1 MTAEVAVL
9 NKSAVALAADSA
21 MSVGY
26 PRKTYPTNK
35 LFALTKHHPIA
46 VMIYHNASFMDI
58 PWETIVKM
66 YRKEIGLEHRATVK
80 EYAEDFLGYVGNAT
94 ICTDSQRDANL
105 HRIGDDLFLRIAQD
119 AAQRLS
125 DPSNAGDSDPSGVIR
140 EVVERHSSA
149 FADAGEA
156 PSMQGVDVNG
166 LVRTHEDH
174 LNALIDRRFARHTI
188 DGSVRQSLLAVVDA
202 AIGSLRLSSG
212 FSGLV
217 FAGFGNDEIL
227 PSLVEIMTDGAVG
240 DVVKADIRTGHDL
253 ARMGTHTV
261 ILPFAQSEMVERFM
275 EGIDPDFSRYV
286 NNYFVALFT
295 NVAREIL
302 ESTIPGGSPS
312 DEQVTELQRLVDRK
326 LDQFREDT
334 QALRQ
339 DAFIN
344 PILEIVQYLPKEEL
358 ASMAEALVSLT
369 SLKRRVSTEEE
380 SVGGPIDVAVVSKG
394 DGFVWIKRKHY
405 FDVALNRDYVVRQ
418 SRSHVGN
425 SGGENGL

>member
-35 LFALTKHHPIA
+35 LFALTKHQPIA
-46 VMIYHNASFMDI
+46 VMIYNNANFMDI

-94 ICTDSQRDANL
+94 ICTDSQREDNL
-105 HRIGDDLFLRIAQD
+105 HRIADDLFLRIGRD
-119 AAQRLS
+119 ITQRL
-125 DPSNAGDSDPSGVIR
+125 NDSSGGEDADPSGMIR
-140 EVVERHSSA
+140 EVVEVHSNA
-149 FADAGEA
+149 FADADEA
-156 PSMQGVDVNG
+156 PSMEGVDVNG

-174 LNALIDRRFARHTI
+174 LNALIDRRFSQYTI
-188 DGSVRQSLLAVVDA
+188 DASVRQSLLDVFEA

-217 FAGFGNDEIL
+217 FAGFGNDEIF

-240 DVVKADIRTGHDL
+240 EVVKADIRRTLDL
-253 ARMGTHTV
+253 ARTGTHTAV
-261 ILPFAQSEMVERFM
+261 LPFAQSEMVERFM
-275 EGIDPDFSRYV
+275 EGIDPEFLQYLRD
-286 NNYFVALFT
+286 YFLALLT

-302 ESTIPGGSPS
+302 ESTMPEGSPS
-312 DEQVTELQRLVDRK
+312 DEQVADLQRLVEGK
-326 LDQFREDT
+326 LVQF
-334 QALRQ
+334 
-339 DAFIN
+339 
-344 PILEIVQYLPKEEL
+344 LPKEEL

-405 FDVALNRDYVVRQ
+405 FDIALNRDYVVRQ
-418 SRSHVGN
+418 SPS
-425 SGGENGL
+425 SASKQGG